1 MPKQKMY
8 DEWAAVIKH
17 QDEVALNIKEQE
29 TMAQKEQKI
38 IYGEQLA
45 NQINEQKEIK
55 LRKESEKKS
64 SIEDEKKRQEDMIKV
79 NKYY

>member
-1 MPKQKMY
+1 MY

-17 QDEVALNIKEQE
+17 QDEVAINIKQQE
-29 TMAQKEQKI
+29 SLAQKEQKI

-55 LRKESEKKS
+55 FKKESEKKN

-79 NKYY
+79 NMYY